1 MVPTVIT
8 CCLHYK
14 IDPFKLDEFEAYARM
29 WLPLVER
36 FGGTHRG
43 YFLPHEGA
51 NDVAIA
57 LFDFASLADYEAY
70 RQRSL
75 EDPDCRAAR
84 DYAERTRCIR
94 TFERTFLRP
103 MDPLGVALR
112 ATGTGSAANS
122 EGLAEVIDIN
132 DAPEG

>member
-1 MVPTVIT
+1 MIT

-14 IDPFKLDEFEAYARM
+14 IDPFKLDEFEVYARL
-29 WLPLVER
+29 WVPLVER
-36 FGGTHRG
+36 FGGRHRG

-57 LFDFASLADYEAY
+57 LFDFGSLASYESY

-75 EDPDCRAAR
+75 ADPDCQAAWAH
-84 DYAERTRCIR
+84 AERTRCIR

-103 MDPLGVALR
+103 LDAGGA
-112 ATGTGSAANS
+112 TGSAAS
-122 EGLAEVIDIN
+122 AGTGLTGDGLAEVIGIN
-132 DAPEG
+132 DGPDQ